1 MELYIIKIFQKNRII
16 NFKFNNR
23 KFTKKGFKR
32 KNLNYKKVGDSHCY
46 VLRDYLLKIIKN
58 FMFKSGFVNIDY

>member
-1 MELYIIKIFQKNRII
+1 MELYIIKIFQKNRIV

-23 KFTKKGFKR
+23 KFTKKALNA

-46 VLRDYLLKIIKN
+46 VLRDYLFKIIKN